1 MEKRDKKYRA
11 FLIFFAKKLC
21 KNSLKSEQKN
31 IFFCILYMYNLKGG
45 VVVTKEVA
53 ELKKIIDNHDNI
65 VFFGGAG
72 VSTESGIPDF
82 RSKDGLYN
90 QKYKYPP
97 ETILSNM
104 FFYRRPEEFFRFYR
118 DKMICDTASR
128 MQHI

>member
-53 ELKKIIDNHDNI
+53 ELQKIIDNHDNI

-104 FFYRRPEEFFRFYR
+104 FFYRDR
-118 DKMICDTASR
+118 KSVV
-128 MQHI
+128 